1 VQNYQTIL
9 QKTYNVSANESVIL
23 PVIKQII
30 MNKYLLLGKFSFGM
44 GDRFAHQGKAQLD
57 ACVLATKLGADI
69 VPVWNKSNREHTLI
83 GTEPSSLR
91 AEADAAVKALGWK
104 KPYHVD
110 ADHIRIET
118 VDRFIAPS
126 DFFTIDVADSIGQPT
141 DPNSVTAFVDRHP
154 ELLGKIVIPHIDRP
168 LETTR
173 AEVKRVANKFL
184 LAVQDAGKIYRH
196 IAQAKGEANFITEVS
211 MDETDSPQTPPELL
225 IILAALADEN
235 VPIQTIAPKFTG
247 RFNKGVDYVGDV
259 KQFEKEFNEDLAVIA
274 FAIKKYGLPA
284 SLKLSVHSGSDKFS
298 IYAPIRRALKKFNAG
313 LHLKTAGTTWLE
325 EVIGL
330 AEAGGDGLAL
340 AKEIYSDALDHVDE
354 LCAPYVTVIDIDR
367 KKLPTKETVNG
378 WTSEQ
383 YVSALRH
390 DQKNNAFNPS
400 FRQLIHV
407 GFKIAAKKGDRYL
420 NALKKHEAVI
430 AKNVT
435 ENLFERHMK
444 PLLLDETKPAKK
456 PLRREAVPA

>member
-1 VQNYQTIL
+1 M
-9 QKTYNVSANESVIL
+9 S
-23 PVIKQII
+23 
-30 MNKYLLLGKFSFGM
+30 KYLKLGKFSFGM
-44 GDRFAHQGKAQLD
+44 GDRFSHQGNAQLR
-57 ACVLATKLGADI
+57 ACVLATELGADV
-69 VPVWNKSNREHTLI
+69 VPVWNKSNREHQLI
-83 GTEPSSLR
+83 GTEPSSVR
-91 AEADAAVKALGWK
+91 FEADAAVKALGWK

-110 ADHIRIET
+110 ADHIRLET

-126 DFFTIDVADSIGQPT
+126 DFFTIDVADSIGKPA
-141 DPNSVTAFVDRHP
+141 DPKSVKAFAGRHP
-154 ELLGKIVIPHIDRP
+154 ELVGKIVIPHIDRP
-168 LETTR
+168 VETTP
-173 AEVKRVANKFL
+173 AEVERIANNFL

-225 IILAALADEN
+225 IILAALADEKI
-235 VPIQTIAPKFTG
+235 PIQTIAPKFTG

-259 KQFEKEFNEDLAVIA
+259 KQFEQEFNEDLAVIA
-274 FAIKKYGLPA
+274 FAIRQYGLPVT
-284 SLKLSVHSGSDKFS
+284 LKLSIHSGSDKFS
-298 IYAPIRRALKKFNAG
+298 IYAPIRRALKKLNAG

-340 AKEIYSDALDHVDE
+340 TKEIYSDALDHMDE
-354 LCAPYVTVIDIDR
+354 LCAPYATVIDIDR
-367 KKLPTKETVNG
+367 KKLPAKETVNG

-383 YVSALRH
+383 FVSALRH
-390 DQKNNAFNPS
+390 DPKNKVFNSS

-444 PLLLDETKPAKK
+444 PLLLGK
-456 PLRREAVPA
+456 